1 MTSQTNRS
9 VTPVCG
15 CNRRSFH
22 FRFSRSFTSRQ
33 ADRSDRERRKN
44 EADDEV
50 FLCIPF
56 FVDKS
61 FFFFVFLIK
70 KRIIL
75 FVEFTRRCMAP
86 VDQTT
91 TVVGCQRRYCRVM
104 FPLAEL
110 SFAPDD
116 NALHPPLFHAVSST
130 SDRISPLK
138 KQIKF

>member
-1 MTSQTNRS
+1 
-9 VTPVCG
+9 
-15 CNRRSFH
+15 
-22 FRFSRSFTSRQ
+22 
-33 ADRSDRERRKN
+33 
-44 EADDEV
+44 
-50 FLCIPF
+50 
-56 FVDKS
+56 
-61 FFFFVFLIK
+61 
-70 KRIIL
+70 
-75 FVEFTRRCMAP
+75 MAP

-138 KQIKF
+138 TNKILNFNKIAIHLYFRPFKTSSFILVLKTVDEGSVEFPRDSVKNVHSTFFFVFCFAVKKKM